1 MFWGLIDLDMSDLTY
16 FQNPVYLQC
25 FCVFEILV
33 RLAKTDENGVCSTSQ
48 INCSAYFSMD
58 LSREDRQPYNF
69 YMYFM
74 SGLRYW
80 AVEAQ
85 LMRSTLISWRP
96 LIRYPMPD
104 SRRNSNHTELEE
116 TCSNG
121 FPVSRQDVDKE
132 YMLGRPPL
140 SGQLSPVVYPQG
152 SVLGPILFAIYIN
165 DLPDALKN
173 SSTAI
178 MYADDTKVYWRT
190 DTTNGQQLLQEDL
203 DALYNWSEKWQL
215 RFHPD
220 KCKVLPLGN
229 RPPESKPKL
238 HLYTRDDN
246 GTLREAPLEETISE
260 KDIGV
265 SVNNKLSFREQ
276 IDTKTTKANTAMGI
290 IRRTFDHLDKHTF
303 MLLYRSMVRPHL
315 KVSNSIWIPHQ
326 KQDIE
331 TIEQVQKRATKYIP
345 GFKDLPMN
353 NAWDYWGYQH
363 PHIEESAGIWS
374 RPTKFWQESMM
385 QKSFQTR
392 LKVKKK
398 TKGHNKKLFKRR
410 ATNLNCCKQL
420 FTLSIVS
427 VWNGLPDNVVNAPNI
442 SCFKWCLNKH
452 WRDHPSKYDYL
463 EKPYSHLSWC

>member
-1 MFWGLIDLDMSDLTY
+1 MLF
-16 FQNPVYLQC
+16 
-25 FCVFEILV
+25 
-33 RLAKTDENGVCSTSQ
+33 
-48 INCSAYFSMD
+48 YFSSSVVIVFFSSCFVLVSISVYFCIIGSNKD
-58 LSREDRQPYNF
+58 YFELNF
-69 YMYFM
+69 
-74 SGLRYW
+74 
-80 AVEAQ
+80 E
-85 LMRSTLISWRP
+85 
-96 LIRYPMPD
+96 
-104 SRRNSNHTELEE
+104 
-116 TCSNG
+116 
-121 FPVSRQDVDKE
+121 
-132 YMLGRPPL
+132 
-140 SGQLSPVVYPQG
+140 G

-173 SSTAI
+173 SSTTI

-190 DTTNGQQLLQEDL
+190 NTTNGQQLLQEDL

-392 LKVKKK
+392 LKV
-398 TKGHNKKLFKRR
+398 TKKLKAIARSYLR
-410 ATNLNCCKQL
+410 GEQQTSIAASNSLPLVSSAYGMACLIMLLMPQTSAASNDAWTNTGGITQASMITWKNPIATSVGANHTGIPNL
-420 FTLSIVS
+420 
-427 VWNGLPDNVVNAPNI
+427 
-442 SCFKWCLNKH
+442 H
-452 WRDHPSKYDYL
+452 WRMRLAS
-463 EKPYSHLSWC
+463 

>member
-1 MFWGLIDLDMSDLTY
+1 MSDLTY

-33 RLAKTDENGVCSTSQ
+33 RLAKTDINGVCSTSQ

-74 SGLRYW
+74 SGLRYS

-246 GTLREAPLEETISE
+246 GTLRDASLEETISE

-315 KVSNSIWIPHQ
+315 KVSNSVWIPHQ

-331 TIEQVQKRATKYIP
+331 AIEQVQKRATKYIP
-345 GFKDLPMN
+345 GFKDLLYEQRLRLLGLPTPTYRRVRGDM
-353 NAWDYWGYQH
+353 
-363 PHIEESAGIWS
+363 IETDKILTGVYDAEVVPDPPKGN
-374 RPTKFWQESMM
+374 E
-385 QKSFQTR
+385 
-392 LKVKKK
+392 K

-410 ATNLNCCKQL
+410 ATNLNCRKQ
-420 FTLSIVS
+420 FFALSIAS

-442 SCFKWCLNKH
+442 NCFKWCLNKH